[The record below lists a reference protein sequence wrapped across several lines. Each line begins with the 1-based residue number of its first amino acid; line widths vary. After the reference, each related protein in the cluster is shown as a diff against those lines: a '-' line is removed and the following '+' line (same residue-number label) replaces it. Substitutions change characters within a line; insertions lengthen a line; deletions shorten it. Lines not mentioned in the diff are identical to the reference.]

1 MGFLNHATN
10 NIIVDAVLTEKGR
23 ELLSN
28 NDGSFN
34 ITGFTFADDE
44 VDYEILKHYGL
55 IIGKEKIE
63 KNTPIFE
70 AITDTDMSIKYEN
83 LSLTNN
89 TTEIFAFPKI
99 QHVDSS
105 NTTFRLSS
113 NSSSNNN
120 TSLSINL
127 KTFVNQDVDFALS
140 TDLRDEE
147 FIIRVFDE
155 LLEVSELSTESTFN
169 RNSIAEHILST
180 SASST
185 ITETEFIGQRFL
197 SFTITAIN
205 KVTSSTYQYYAS
217 VSDPTEIKT
226 QIEVVGSSSGATF
239 IIPVTITSN
248 TI

>member
-34 ITGFTFADDE
+34 ITSFSFADDE

-70 AITDTDMSIKYEN
+70 AITDTDMAVKYEN

-99 QHVDSS
+99 QLQDSS
-105 NTTFRLSS
+105 STFRISS
-113 NSSSNNN
+113 NSASTTDP
-120 TSLSINL
+120 TSAVVNL
-127 KTFVNQDVDFALS
+127 KTFVNQDTGFTLS
-140 TDLRDEE
+140 TDLRDEQ
-147 FIIRVFDE
+147 FIVRVFDE
-155 LLEVSELSTESTFN
+155 LLEVSGSTTEVEEN
-169 RNSIAEHILST
+169 RNSIAEYTLNT
-180 SASST
+180 SASS
-185 ITETEFIGQRFL
+185 ENVAEVEFVNQRFL
-197 SFTITAIN
+197 TFTITALN
-205 KVTSSTYQYYAS
+205 KVTSSTYQFFAS
-217 VSDPTEIKT
+217 VSNPTEIKT
-226 QIEVVGSSSGATF
+226 QIEVEGVSSGATF

-248 TI
+248 